1 MKEQTKIEV
10 SELAFAYSGFGELFN
25 NVSFTIKTGEVI
37 CILGPNGIGK
47 TTLLN
52 CIANLATPTK
62 GKILINGRD
71 MNKIPPRDIAKTISY
86 VPQTVIPS
94 FDYEVLEY
102 VVTGCAP
109 RLGTFERP
117 KEKHY
122 SIAKDAI
129 KQMKISHIAHKAY
142 TKISGGE
149 RQQVSIAR
157 AISQQPKIIL
167 MDEPTAHLDCGNQ
180 VKVLK
185 IIKEMAQEGYG
196 VVFTTHNPDQALLLK
211 TKIAAFD
218 KDGTFS
224 FGTYR
229 EVLSEGFLKSMY
241 GVNLHLYNI
250 DEIGRSVCI
259 APAL

>member
-1 MKEQTKIEV
+1 MEVEIEI
-10 SELAFAYSGFGELFN
+10 SELAYAYRGFKEVFN
-25 NVSFTIKTGEVI
+25 KVSFTIKTGEII

-52 CIANLATPTK
+52 CIANLAVPTK
-62 GKILINGRD
+62 GEILINGKNI
-71 MNKIPPRDIAKTISY
+71 NKMSPQDLAKTIGY
-86 VPQTVIPS
+86 VPQIVIPS

-117 KEKHY
+117 QEKHY

-129 KQMKISHIAHKAY
+129 NQMKISHLSHKAY
-142 TKISGGE
+142 TQISGGE

-167 MDEPTAHLDCGNQ
+167 MDEPTAHLDYGNQ
-180 VKVLK
+180 VKVLR

-211 TKIAAFD
+211 TKIAAFNRN
-218 KDGTFS
+218 GEFS
-224 FGTYR
+224 FGTYK
-229 EVLSEGFLKSMY
+229 EVLSESFLRSMY
-241 GVNLHLYNI
+241 GIDLHLFDI
-250 DEIGRSVCI
+250 EEIGRSVCI
-259 APAL
+259 TPKL

>member
-1 MKEQTKIEV
+1 MKEETKIEV
-10 SELAFAYSGFGELFN
+10 LGLSYAYSGSPELFN
-25 NVSFTIKTGEVI
+25 NVSFTIKTGEII

-52 CIANLATPTK
+52 CIANLITPTK
-62 GKILINGRD
+62 GKILINGKD
-71 MNKIPPRDIAKTISY
+71 MDKIPPRNIAKTISY
-86 VPQTVIPS
+86 VPQTIIPS

-117 KEKHY
+117 REKHY
-122 SIAKDAI
+122 SMARDAI
-129 KQMKISHIAHKAY
+129 NQMKISHLSHKPY
-142 TKISGGE
+142 TQISGGE

-185 IIKEMAQEGYG
+185 IIKEMAQKGYG

-218 KDGTFS
+218 KSGNFS
-224 FGTYR
+224 FGAYR
-229 EVLSEGFLKSMY
+229 EVLSEGFLRSMY
-241 GVNLHLYNI
+241 GIDLHLYNI
-250 DEIGRSVCI
+250 EEIGRSVCI
-259 APAL
+259 APTL

>member
-1 MKEQTKIEV
+1 MKEETKIEI
-10 SELAFAYSGFGELFN
+10 SELSYAYSGFKELFN
-25 NVSFTIKTGEVI
+25 NISFTIKTGEII

-52 CIANLATPTK
+52 CIANLITPTK
-62 GKILINGRD
+62 GKILVNGRN
-71 MNKIPPRDIAKTISY
+71 MNKMLPQDIAKTIGY
-86 VPQTVIPS
+86 VPQTIVPS

-117 KEKHY
+117 KDEHY
-122 SIAKDAI
+122 SIAWDAMN
-129 KQMKISHIAHKAY
+129 QMKISHLSHKAY

-157 AISQQPKIIL
+157 AISQRPKIIL

-180 VKVLK
+180 IKVLK
-185 IIKEMAQEGYG
+185 IIKEMARKGYG

-218 KDGTFS
+218 KNGSFS

-229 EVLSEGFLKSMY
+229 EVLNEGFLRSMY
-241 GVNLHLYNI
+241 GIDLHLYNI

>member
-1 MKEQTKIEV
+1 MKEETKIEIRDL
-10 SELAFAYSGFGELFN
+10 SFAYSGFKELFN
-25 NVSFTIKTGEVI
+25 NVSFTIKTGEI
-37 CILGPNGIGK
+37 LCILGPNGIGK

-52 CIANLATPTK
+52 CIANLAAPTK
-62 GKILINGRD
+62 GKILINDKD
-71 MNKIPPRDIAKTISY
+71 MNEMPPREIAKAISY
-86 VPQTVIPS
+86 VPQTVMPS

-122 SIAKDAI
+122 SIAQNAI
-129 KQMKISHIAHKAY
+129 EQMKITHLSRKAY

-157 AISQQPKIIL
+157 AIAQQPKIIL

-185 IIKEMAQEGYG
+185 IIKGMVQEGYG

-218 KDGTFS
+218 GSGNFS
-224 FGTYR
+224 FGTYK
-229 EVLSEGFLKSMY
+229 EVLNESFLRSMY
-241 GVNLHLYNI
+241 GIDLHVYNI